1 MGDVPKPPVPNIVI
15 EVLGGEWPEGSETAM
30 YALADVWDQ
39 AAEYITTIVGDSNT
53 ALDEL
58 IRVGGTVD
66 VAAGTAP
73 DADGVAQ
80 GYLQAER
87 ALDFAACIGC
97 GACVAAC
104 PNGAA
109 ALFAGAKLAHLSL
122 MPAGRI
128 ERGRRARAMT
138 RELDELFGPC
148 SEYGECLPACPAGIP
163 IEAIALLNREVLRA
177 GLRGA
182 THDD

>member
-1 MGDVPKPPVPNIVI
+1 MMVDR
-15 EVLGGEWPEGSETAM
+15 
-30 YALADVWDQ
+30 
-39 AAEYITTIVGDSNT
+39 T

-58 IRVGGTVD
+58 IRAGGTVD

-73 DADGVAQ
+73 DADDVAQ
-80 GYLQAER
+80 GHLQAER

-122 MPAGRI
+122 MPAGRL

-148 SEYGECLPACPAGIP
+148 SEYGECVPACPAGIP